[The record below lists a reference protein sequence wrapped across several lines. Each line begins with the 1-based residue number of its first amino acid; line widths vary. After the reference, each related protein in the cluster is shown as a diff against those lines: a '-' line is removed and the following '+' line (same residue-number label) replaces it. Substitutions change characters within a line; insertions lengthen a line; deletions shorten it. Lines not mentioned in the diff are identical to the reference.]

1 MPTLDPVYWISVPIS
16 PSWGTKTKFIIPLIP
31 WKPSWDNERNMARYL
46 PDDVNPTNEKYYTPS
61 KVSSP
66 NINIANDIAH
76 SLSTVAYNRWRLS
89 PFETQPI
96 YFYVDPNS
104 LCLKFYF
111 ETSCT
116 ELPPD
121 SWDSY
126 DPLYNIELANNGFNK
141 WETHYYRMVLS
152 TGLGGMINTDFSND
166 GQYIQKYSTSGT
178 PCHGEGSPEPT
189 PLQPSPTPIPS
200 TLSYYKPTSE
210 GLVSIVGFYN
220 PTYDP
225 DNPSMSD
232 IEALGIITNVNHPQQ
247 WEWNYYMLY
256 GWEDFV
262 PTKVDDP
269 DNPDPPQP
277 TEDDMKINKPW
288 LGSFFNRVYACKR
301 DHVTALATYV
311 CDTVAGNITDLDGF
325 LTYINSMWG
334 GFSGWLDS
342 VIDVCIFPFS
352 VPNYV
357 DGGTS
362 HPTTSVRFS
371 ASSVMDSSVV
381 SANWDVVN
389 FSANLYQLLDG
400 TDCLF
405 DATGWFQISR
415 KFNDFRDFPPY
426 RKSVLYIPFVG
437 NVEFN
442 LHNYYGKY
450 MKIKYAVDVMNGGCR
465 AFICIAS
472 SNSVS
477 DDGIIVAS
485 FDGQMGVHVPVTKL
499 GYSDYFCSI
508 TNALG
513 NTISGSVSAGMNMAS
528 GGAKIKG
535 VKTAIGGAITSGGI
549 TEGFQS
555 IAELNKA
562 ESNVPFST
570 SGSSSP
576 SLSQYSDWICR
587 VIWYEMTTRESSN
600 LLQLHGYASNKS
612 GALNSFSGFLSVA
625 SCKLSCPKAT
635 EKEREM
641 IMRALT
647 EGIYI

>member
-1 MPTLDPVYWISVPIS
+1 MPTLDPVYWLSTPIF
-16 PSWGTKTKFIIPLIP
+16 PSWGTKNKFIIPMIKYNSGRTLD
-31 WKPSWDNERNMARYL
+31 WNYTRFL
-46 PDDVNPTNEKYYTPS
+46 PDNVNYTDEKYYTPARMDNP
-61 KVSSP
+61 KVNCSS
-66 NINIANDIAH
+66 DISH
-76 SLSTVAYNRWRLS
+76 SLSTVPYNKWWLYPWES
-89 PFETQPI
+89 SHDADNYLVGGQDVQAGWDFWFQ
-96 YFYVDPNS
+96 
-104 LCLKFYF
+104 
-111 ETSCT
+111 TSCT
-116 ELPPD
+116 ELPPN
-121 SWDSY
+121 SWST
-126 DPLYNIELANNGFNK
+126 DPIENIDYSENDFNK
-141 WETHYYRMVLS
+141 WETHWYRMS
-152 TGLGGMINTDFSND
+152 IKLGNGTFVHTEFSND
-166 GQYIQKYSTSGT
+166 GVYIQKYSLNGV
-178 PCHGEGSPEPT
+178 PCHGAGS
-189 PLQPSPTPIPS
+189 IDIGS
-200 TLSYYKPTSE
+200 TLQYYKPYQD
-210 GLVSIVGFYN
+210 GMFAIVGLYRDGFDPEN
-220 PTYDP
+220 PDP
-225 DNPSMSD
+225 AY
-232 IEALGIITNVNHPQQ
+232 IEDFAIITNVNHPSSY
-247 WEWNYYMLY
+247 EWNYFRLY
-256 GWEDFV
+256 GWENFEFHHE
-262 PTKVDDP
+262 DDP
-269 DNPDPPQP
+269 DEPEPP

-301 DHVTALATYV
+301 DHVTALANYV
-311 CDTVAGNITDLDGF
+311 CDTVEGNIHDLDGF
-325 LTYINSMWG
+325 LTFINSMWG

-352 VPNYV
+352 VPTYV

-371 ASSVMDSSVV
+371 PSSIMDSSIV

-389 FSANLYQLLDG
+389 FSASLYQLLDG

-405 DATGWFQISR
+405 DATGWFLIQR

-426 RKSVLYIPFVG
+426 RKSVIYIPFVG

-465 AFICIAS
+465 AFLCIAS
-472 SNSVS
+472 SNSAS

-549 TEGFQS
+549 TQGFQS
-555 IAELNKA
+555 ITELNKA

-576 SLSQYSDWICR
+576 SLSQYSDWTCR

-600 LLQLHGYASNKS
+600 LLQLRGYASNKS